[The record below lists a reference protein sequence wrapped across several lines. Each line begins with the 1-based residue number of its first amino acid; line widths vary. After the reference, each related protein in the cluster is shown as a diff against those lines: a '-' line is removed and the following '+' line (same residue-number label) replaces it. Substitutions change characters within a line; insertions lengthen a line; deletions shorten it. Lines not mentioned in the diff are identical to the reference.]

1 MRKITLAG
9 LVAAAALLNGC
20 GPQQQYVY
28 TKLDNTPVVDQVKF
42 GDDKTICLAEMNK
55 ADVSGTV
62 VSSNNVFIDADNRVA
77 RAGRLDKIME
87 ACMLVKGYRLKAVT
101 IEASVR

>member
-9 LVAAAALLNGC
+9 LVIAASLLSGC

-28 TKLDNTPVVDQVKF
+28 TKLDHTPVVDQVKF
-42 GDDKTICLAEMNK
+42 GDDKTLCLAEMNK

-62 VSSNNVFIDADNRVA
+62 VSSNNVFIDANNRVE

-87 ACMLVKGYRLKAVT
+87 ACMLGKGYRLKAVT
-101 IEASVR
+101 VEASVR